1 MATAMA
7 MVPFTEVGTVG
18 PWLVAG
24 WKISP
29 DTNHADSFAVPGAPF
44 ERGRDPLRGEDMVV
58 WHTSFASRGFGAK
71 TPLISGGMAQCGR
84 PGAGTP
90 VIRFQGSWACS
101 VFRSTLPCG
110 GSQDPGKTAGGAG

>member
-18 PWLVAG
+18 PWPVAG

-58 WHTSFASRGFGAK
+58 WHTSSASRGFGARI
-71 TPLISGGMAQCGR
+71 P
-84 PGAGTP
+84 
-90 VIRFQGSWACS
+90 
-101 VFRSTLPCG
+101 
-110 GSQDPGKTAGGAG
+110 

>member
-7 MVPFTEVGTVG
+7 MVPVTDVGTVG

-44 ERGRDPLRGEDMVV
+44 ERGRDLLRGEDVV
-58 WHTSFASRGFGAK
+58 TDISHSR
-71 TPLISGGMAQCGR
+71 R
-84 PGAGTP
+84 
-90 VIRFQGSWACS
+90 
-101 VFRSTLPCG
+101 G
-110 GSQDPGKTAGGAG
+110 GSVLKPR